1 MRRSPGQARDAW
13 RHSRCR
19 NRPREWRFPEATDDD
34 RAAAEATALV
44 ALATLPADRHPAAVY
59 VASLAPGS
67 RRTMRQALDAV
78 AATLTGGQA
87 SAETLDWARLRYQ
100 HTQAIRAALAA
111 RYAPATANKMLA
123 ALRGVLREAWRLG
136 YVSAEDFHRA
146 ADLPAV
152 RGSTL
157 PRGRALTPGELR
169 ALFAAVAEDARP
181 ATRARDAALL
191 AVLYGAGVRRAEA
204 VALDVAD
211 YDPETGA
218 LTIRRGKGNK
228 ARIMYA
234 TNGAR
239 EALADWLAVRG
250 PEPGPLFAPVDK
262 AGRIVL
268 RRLTAESVFDRLQAL
283 AKRAG
288 VQRFSPHD
296 CRRSFISD
304 LLDNGADLAVVQA
317 MAGHANPATT
327 ARYDRRGE
335 RAKQRAAGLLV
346 VPYIPA

>member
-1 MRRSPGQARDAW
+1 MMIPAL
-13 RHSRCR
+13 
-19 NRPREWRFPEATDDD
+19 TM
-34 RAAAEATALV
+34 AEAHGLTAL
-44 ALATLPADRHPAAVY
+44 APFPADRHPAAVY
-59 VASLAPGS
+59 VASLASGS

-78 AATLTGGQA
+78 AGLLTGGQA
-87 SAETLDWARLRYQ
+87 NAETLDWAALRYQ
-100 HTQAIRAALAA
+100 HTQAVRAALAA

-136 YVSAEDFHRA
+136 YVSAEDYHRA

-157 PRGRALTPGELR
+157 PRGRALTAGELR
-169 ALFAAVAEDARP
+169 ALFSAVAEDARP

-204 VALDVAD
+204 VGLDVAD
-211 YDPETGA
+211 FDPETGA

-228 ARIMYA
+228 ARTMYA

-239 EALADWLAVRG
+239 DALAAWLLVRSS
-250 PEPGPLFAPVDK
+250 EPGPLFAPVGK

-268 RRLTAESVFDRLQAL
+268 RRLTPESVLDRLQAL

-288 VQRFSPHD
+288 ISRFSPHD
-296 CRRSFISD
+296 MRRSFISD

-346 VPYIPA
+346 VPYAMAR

>member
-1 MRRSPGQARDAW
+1 MIADPLPAPTPA
-13 RHSRCR
+13 H
-19 NRPREWRFPEATDDD
+19 E
-34 RAAAEATALV
+34 LV
-44 ALATLPADRHPAAVY
+44 AFQPVAVDRHPAAVY

-67 RRTMRQALDAV
+67 RRTMWQALDV
-78 AATLTGGQA
+78 IAATLTGRQA
-87 SAETLDWARLRYQ
+87 DAETLDWTSLRYQ
-100 HTQAIRAALAA
+100 HTQAVRAALAK
-111 RYAPATANKMLA
+111 RYAPSTANKMLA
-123 ALRGVLREAWRLG
+123 ALRGVLREAWRLS
-136 YVSAEDFHRA
+136 YVTAEDYHRA
-146 ADLPAV
+146 ADLPPV

-157 PRGRALTPGELR
+157 PRGRALTAGELR
-169 ALFAAVAEDARP
+169 ALFAAVSEDARP

-218 LTIRRGKGNK
+218 LTVRRGKGNK

-234 TNGAR
+234 TNGAGD
-239 EALADWLAVRG
+239 ALAAWLTVRG
-250 PEPGPLFAPVDK
+250 SEPGPLFVSVDK

-268 RRLTAESVFDRLQAL
+268 RRLAAESLFDRLQTL

-288 VQRFSPHD
+288 IARFSPHD
-296 CRRSFISD
+296 MRRSFISD

-335 RAKQRAAGLLV
+335 HAKRRAAGLLV
-346 VPYIPA
+346 VPYMPV

>member
-1 MRRSPGQARDAW
+1 MMPDSALAPAVA
-13 RHSRCR
+13 H
-19 NRPREWRFPEATDDD
+19 E
-34 RAAAEATALV
+34 LV
-44 ALATLPADRHPAAVY
+44 AVQPVPADRHPAAVY
-59 VASLAPGS
+59 LASLAPGS

-78 AATLTGGQA
+78 AGILTRGQATAATLEWTA
-87 SAETLDWARLRYQ
+87 LRYP
-100 HTQAIRAALAA
+100 HTQLVRSALAA

-136 YVSAEDFHRA
+136 YVTAEDYHRA

-157 PRGRALTPGELR
+157 PRGRALTAGELR

-211 YDPETGA
+211 YEPELGI

-228 ARIMYA
+228 ARVMYA
-234 TNGAR
+234 TNGVR
-239 EALADWLAVRG
+239 DALAAWLTVRG
-250 PEPGPLFAPVDK
+250 TEPGPLFVPVGK

-268 RRLTAESVFDRLQAL
+268 RRLTPESVFDRLQAL

-288 VQRFSPHD
+288 ISRFSPHD
-296 CRRSFISD
+296 MRRSFISD
-304 LLDNGADLAVVQA
+304 LLDNGADLSVVQA

-346 VPYIPA
+346 VPYVAS

>member
-1 MRRSPGQARDAW
+1 
-13 RHSRCR
+13 
-19 NRPREWRFPEATDDD
+19 
-34 RAAAEATALV
+34 
-44 ALATLPADRHPAAVY
+44 
-59 VASLAPGS
+59 
-67 RRTMRQALDAV
+67 MRQALDAV
-78 AATLTGGQA
+78 AGMLTRGQA
-87 SAETLDWARLRYQ
+87 TAKTLDWPSVRYQ
-100 HTQAIRAALAA
+100 HTQAARAALAA

-136 YVSAEDFHRA
+136 YVTADEYQRA
-146 ADLPAV
+146 ADLPTV

-169 ALFAAVAEDARP
+169 ALFAAVAEDTRP

-204 VALDVAD
+204 VALDVGD
-211 YDPETGA
+211 YDPESGV

-228 ARIMYA
+228 PRVMYA
-234 TNGAR
+234 TNGASD
-239 EALADWLAVRG
+239 ALAAWLTVRG
-250 PEPGPLFAPVDK
+250 TGPGPLFVPVDK

-268 RRLTAESVFDRLQAL
+268 RRLTPESIFDRLQAL

-288 VQRFSPHD
+288 IARFSPHD
-296 CRRSFISD
+296 MRRSFISD
-304 LLDNGADLAVVQA
+304 LLDNGADLVVVQA

-346 VPYIPA
+346 VPYVAP

>member
-1 MRRSPGQARDAW
+1 MT
-13 RHSRCR
+13 
-19 NRPREWRFPEATDDD
+19 PETMPAP
-34 RAAAEATALV
+34 AKATALL
-44 ALATLPADRHPAAVY
+44 AMATLPADRHPAAVY
-59 VASLAPGS
+59 VARLAPGS
-67 RRTMRQALDAV
+67 RRTMRHALDAV
-78 AATLTGGQA
+78 AALLTTGQA
-87 SAETLDWARLRYQ
+87 TAETLDWPSLGYQ
-100 HTQAIRAALAA
+100 HSQAVRAALAA
-111 RYAPATANKMLA
+111 RYAPATANKVLA

-136 YVSAEDFHRA
+136 YISAEEYHRA

-157 PRGRALTPGELR
+157 PRGRALTAGELR
-169 ALFAAVAEDARP
+169 ALFAAIAEDARP
-181 ATRARDAALL
+181 ATRARDAALV
-191 AVLYGAGVRRAEA
+191 AVLYVAGVRRAEA
-204 VALDVAD
+204 VALDVTD
-211 YDPETGA
+211 YDPESGA

-239 EALADWLAVRG
+239 DALAAWLTVRG
-250 PEPGPLFAPVDK
+250 TEPGPLFVPVNK
-262 AGRIVL
+262 AGRIIL
-268 RRLTAESVFDRLQAL
+268 RRLTPESVFDRLQAL

-288 VQRFSPHD
+288 ISRFSPHD
-296 CRRSFISD
+296 MRRSFISD

-346 VPYIPA
+346 VPYVPA

>member
-1 MRRSPGQARDAW
+1 MT
-13 RHSRCR
+13 
-19 NRPREWRFPEATDDD
+19 PE
-34 RAAAEATALV
+34 
-44 ALATLPADRHPAAVY
+44 TLPAVAEADAVVIREALAPDRHPAAVY

-67 RRTMRQALDAV
+67 RRTMRQALDTV
-78 AATLTGGQA
+78 AGLLTTGQA
-87 SAETLDWARLRYQ
+87 TAETLDWSRLRYQ

-136 YVSAEDFHRA
+136 YASAEDYHRA

-157 PRGRALTPGELR
+157 PRGRALSAGELR
-169 ALFAAVAEDARP
+169 ALFAAVTDHARP

-211 YDPETGA
+211 YDAETGA

-228 ARIMYA
+228 ARMMYA
-234 TNGAR
+234 TNGASD
-239 EALADWLAVRG
+239 ALAAWLTVRG
-250 PEPGPLFAPVDK
+250 SEPGPLFVPVNK
-262 AGRIVL
+262 AGRILL
-268 RRLTAESVFDRLQAL
+268 RRLTPESVFDRLQAL

-288 VQRFSPHD
+288 ISRFSPHD
-296 CRRSFISD
+296 MRRSFISD

-335 RAKQRAAGLLV
+335 HAKRRAAGLLV
-346 VPYIPA
+346 VPYVAP

>member
-1 MRRSPGQARDAW
+1 MLPAV
-13 RHSRCR
+13 
-19 NRPREWRFPEATDDD
+19 
-34 RAAAEATALV
+34 AEADALV
-44 ALATLPADRHPAAVY
+44 IAETVSADRHPAAVY
-59 VASLAPGS
+59 LAGLAPGS
-67 RRTMRQALDAV
+67 RRTMRQALDTV
-78 AATLTGGQA
+78 AALLTGGPA
-87 SAETLDWARLRYQ
+87 TAETLDWPRLRYQ
-100 HTQAIRAALAA
+100 HTQAVRAALAA

-136 YVSAEDFHRA
+136 FVSAEDFHRA
-146 ADLPAV
+146 AALTPV
-152 RGSTL
+152 RGTTL
-157 PRGRALTPGELR
+157 PRGRALTGGELR
-169 ALFAAVAEDARP
+169 ALFAVVADDARP

-191 AVLYGAGVRRAEA
+191 AVLYGAGLRRAEA

-211 YDPETGA
+211 YDPEPGA
-218 LTIRRGKGNK
+218 VTIRRGKGNK
-228 ARIMYA
+228 ARVMYA

-239 EALADWLAVRG
+239 DALGAWIAVRG
-250 PEPGPLFAPVDK
+250 VEPGPLFVPVDK

-268 RRLTAESVFDRLQAL
+268 RRLTPESVFDRLQTL

-288 VQRFSPHD
+288 ISRFSPHD
-296 CRRSFISD
+296 CRRTFISD

-346 VPYIPA
+346 VPYTVST

>member
-1 MRRSPGQARDAW
+1 MA
-13 RHSRCR
+13 
-19 NRPREWRFPEATDDD
+19 PETALAPAQDL
-34 RAAAEATALV
+34 ALV
-44 ALATLPADRHPAAVY
+44 AEVLSPDRHPAAVY
-59 VASLAPGS
+59 IASLAPGS
-67 RRTMRQALDAV
+67 RRTMRQAMDTV
-78 AATLTGGQA
+78 AGLLTGGE
-87 SAETLDWARLRYQ
+87 STAETIDWPALRYQ
-100 HTQAIRAALAA
+100 HTQAVRAALAA

-136 YVSAEDFHRA
+136 YVMADDHRRA
-146 ADLPAV
+146 VDLAPVKGTA
-152 RGSTL
+152 L

-169 ALFAAVAEDARP
+169 ALFAVVADDTRP

-191 AVLYGAGVRRAEA
+191 AALYGGGLRRAEA

-211 YDPETGA
+211 YDADTGT

-228 ARIMYA
+228 ARVMYA
-234 TNGAR
+234 TNGAS
-239 EALADWLAVRG
+239 EALAAWLTVRG
-250 PEPGPLFAPVDK
+250 TEPGPLFVPVDK
-262 AGRIVL
+262 AGRITL
-268 RRLTAESVFDRLQAL
+268 RRLTPESVLDRLAHL

-288 VQRFSPHD
+288 IARFSPHD
-296 CRRSFISD
+296 MRRSFISD

-346 VPYIPA
+346 VPYIRRSRQG

>member
-1 MRRSPGQARDAW
+1 MT
-13 RHSRCR
+13 
-19 NRPREWRFPEATDDD
+19 E
-34 RAAAEATALV
+34 TALAPAQDDL
-44 ALATLPADRHPAAVY
+44 ALLTVDRVPADRHPAGVY

-78 AATLTGGQA
+78 AAILTSGQA
-87 SAETLDWARLRYQ
+87 SAETLEWAGLRYQ
-100 HTQAIRAALAA
+100 HTQAVRAALAA

-136 YVSAEDFHRA
+136 YVSADDYHRA
-146 ADLPAV
+146 VDLQAV
-152 RGSTL
+152 RASTL
-157 PRGRALTPGELR
+157 LRGRALTPGELR

-228 ARIMYA
+228 ARVMYA
-234 TNGAR
+234 TNGVR

-250 PEPGPLFAPVDK
+250 SEPGPLFVPVDK

-268 RRLTAESVFDRLQAL
+268 RRLTPESVFDRLQAL
-283 AKRAG
+283 ARRAG
-288 VQRFSPHD
+288 ISRFSPHD
-296 CRRSFISD
+296 MRRTFISD

-346 VPYIPA
+346 VPYVTR

>member
-1 MRRSPGQARDAW
+1 MT
-13 RHSRCR
+13 
-19 NRPREWRFPEATDDD
+19 PETALAPAQDL
-34 RAAAEATALV
+34 ALV
-44 ALATLPADRHPAAVY
+44 AVEALSPDRHPAAVY
-59 VASLAPGS
+59 VSSLAPGS
-67 RRTMRQALDAV
+67 RRTMRQALDVV
-78 AATLTGGQA
+78 AGLLTSGQA
-87 SAETLDWARLRYQ
+87 TAETLDWPRLRYQ
-100 HTQAIRAALAA
+100 HTQAVRAALAA

-136 YVSAEDFHRA
+136 YVSADDYHRA

-152 RGSTL
+152 RGTTL

-204 VALDVAD
+204 VALDVGD
-211 YDPETGA
+211 YDPESGA
-218 LTIRRGKGNK
+218 LMIRRGKGNK
-228 ARIMYA
+228 ARVMYA
-234 TNGAR
+234 TNGASD
-239 EALADWLAVRG
+239 ALGAWLAIRG
-250 PEPGPLFAPVDK
+250 AEPGTLFVPVDK
-262 AGRIVL
+262 AGRVVL
-268 RRLTAESVFDRLQAL
+268 RRLTPESIFDRLQAL
-283 AKRAG
+283 ARRAG
-288 VQRFSPHD
+288 ISRFSPHD
-296 CRRSFISD
+296 MRRSFISD

-346 VPYIPA
+346 VPYVPSV

>member
-1 MRRSPGQARDAW
+1 MI
-13 RHSRCR
+13 
-19 NRPREWRFPEATDDD
+19 
-34 RAAAEATALV
+34 AEAVPAPAESGALV
-44 ALATLPADRHPAAVY
+44 ARSAPPADRHPAAVY

-67 RRTMRQALDAV
+67 RRTIRQALDAI
-78 AATLTGGQA
+78 AGLLTSGQA
-87 SAETLDWARLRYQ
+87 TAETLDWPSLRYQ
-100 HTQAIRAALAA
+100 HTQAVRAALAA

-136 YVSAEDFHRA
+136 YVAAEEYRRA
-146 ADLPAV
+146 VDLPAV
-152 RGSTL
+152 RGTTL

-181 ATRARDAALL
+181 VTRARDAALL
-191 AVLYGAGVRRAEA
+191 AVLYGAGIRRAET

-211 YDPETGA
+211 YDPESGA

-228 ARIMYA
+228 ARVMYA

-239 EALADWLAVRG
+239 EALGAWFAVRG
-250 PEPGPLFAPVDK
+250 TEPGPLLTPADK

-268 RRLTAESVFDRLQAL
+268 RRLTPESVLDRLAHL
-283 AKRAG
+283 AGRAG
-288 VQRFSPHD
+288 IARFSPHD
-296 CRRSFISD
+296 MRRSFISD

-335 RAKQRAAGLLV
+335 RAKQRAAGLLL
-346 VPYIPA
+346 VPYVPA